1 MKNSTTIVLPQWFSV
16 LQELELAEQMMP
28 RDVKTRWNST
38 FDMLDF
44 AVEHI
49 TAINTITG
57 DCDMK
62 LRQYELSED
71 EWDMARQLRDV
82 LKVSSTFQLVF
93 MLSNDSAL
101 LDLQRRDI
109 VFFPRDTQYRY
120 RHTSHGSHR
129 RAPRHCCN
137 WKQVPSCNQGCPRD
151 WKKNS
156 QPVLWQNWSFWGFQD
171 CYGYVIPAFLLR
183 KLLYLFLVL
192 HPRHKL
198 EYFKNAGWPDDWI
211 EEAKTIVRTQFD
223 LSYGSLDDAS
233 WVSESSQEKVCSI
246 HHPQ

>member
-38 FDMLDF
+38 LDMLDF
-44 AVEHI
+44 AVEYI
-49 TAINTITG
+49 PAIDTITG
-57 DCDMK
+57 DRDMK

-137 WKQVPSCNQGCPRD
+137 
-151 WKKNS
+151 
-156 QPVLWQNWSFWGFQD
+156 
-171 CYGYVIPAFLLR
+171 
-183 KLLYLFLVL
+183 
-192 HPRHKL
+192 
-198 EYFKNAGWPDDWI
+198 
-211 EEAKTIVRTQFD
+211 
-223 LSYGSLDDAS
+223 
-233 WVSESSQEKVCSI
+233 
-246 HHPQ
+246 